1 MVWGLALIPIGFV
14 NSKVAILSLLAI
26 AGAADMVSGI
36 FRRAFW
42 NLTIPSSVR
51 GRMAAIEMVS
61 YTSGPA
67 IGGFES
73 GVVERLFGLETSI
86 VSGGIL
92 CMVSVGLAASL
103 LPTMWNF
110 RSDRFNDTTSDQIED
125 S

>member
-1 MVWGLALIPIGFV
+1 
-14 NSKVAILSLLAI
+14 
-26 AGAADMVSGI
+26 
-36 FRRAFW
+36 
-42 NLTIPSSVR
+42 
-51 GRMAAIEMVS
+51 MAAIEMVS